1 MKCPPL
7 HVFFVLFLATEFL
20 FMATILQLKVAKRR
34 LFEKVSLKRCT
45 ANQIHGFT
53 IDYGKFILILDIP
66 HLGNIRSRD
75 TFRPIA
81 RKQKDL
87 MDYN

>member
-20 FMATILQLKVAKRR
+20 FIATILQLKVAKRQ
-34 LFEKVSLKRCT
+34 LFEKVSLKRCI

-53 IDYGKFILILDIP
+53 IDYGKFILISDIP
-66 HLGNIRSRD
+66 HLENIRSRD